1 MIIILWRFKYLVEV
15 MTAYEFF
22 NLIRAQ
28 SCQLW
33 LLLRIVILFIL
44 SLEKNEHSYVC
55 NNIPIG
61 AIPSLYGEFFFEL
74 RGETILTRFCT
85 LLILFKEPNE
95 AICSK
100 NFSGSL
106 NGSACL
112 IIPFRKDLLRILP
125 FGNLLIHMSIGLA
138 ISVLVVQLNKL
149 TSLLP
154 KIE

>member
-1 MIIILWRFKYLVEV
+1 MIIILWRFKYLVGSHDCIWV
-15 MTAYEFF
+15 CQSNQSSVLSVLTLAKNCYFVYIEFGKKWT
-22 NLIRAQ
+22 
-28 SCQLW
+28 W
-33 LLLRIVILFIL
+33 L
-44 SLEKNEHSYVC
+44 C

-61 AIPSLYGEFFFEL
+61 AIPSLYGESFFEL

-112 IIPFRKDLLRILP
+112 IIPSRKDLLRMLP
-125 FGNLLIHMSIGLA
+125 FGNLLIHMSMGLA
-138 ISVLVVQLNKL
+138 FSVLVVELNKL